1 MTSDLTGWQPI
12 ETAPR
17 DGTPILVHVLETVQL
32 WGIEWL
38 EKLFGT
44 NVTIAAWIG
53 GDDGLEAG
61 WVAAATAIALLA
73 GRRKM
78 VGSLFIK
85 PTHWMPLP
93 APPDLLGLMDELP
106 ASRLPLSTRAKRAL
120 DYGGVR
126 TVRDLKQLVATTS
139 DEEFLRWPRFG
150 PATLAEIKRAAR
162 SFKRP
167 QVD

>member
-1 MTSDLTGWQPI
+1 MKPNSTDWQPV

-17 DGTPILVHVLETVQL
+17 DGTPILVHVLESVQL

-61 WVAAATAIALLA
+61 WVAVATAIALLA

-78 VGSLFIK
+78 VGSLFMK

-93 APPDLLGLMDELP
+93 APPDLSGLMDELP
-106 ASRLPLSTRAKRAL
+106 VSRLPLSTRAKKAL
-120 DYGGVR
+120 EYGGVR
-126 TVRDLKQLVATTS
+126 TVGDLKLLVATTP
-139 DEEFLRWPRFG
+139 DEEFLRWPRLG
-150 PATLAEIKRAAR
+150 PATLAEIKQVAR
-162 SFKRP
+162 NFERP
-167 QVD
+167 

>member
-1 MTSDLTGWQPI
+1 MKSDSMDWRPI

-17 DGTPILVHVLETVQL
+17 DGTPVLVHVLETVQL

-53 GDDGLEAG
+53 GGDGLEAG
-61 WVAAATAIALLA
+61 WVAVATAIALLA

-85 PTHWMPLP
+85 PTHWMSLP
-93 APPDLLGLMDELP
+93 TPPDLSGLIDEL
-106 ASRLPLSTRAKRAL
+106 SVTRLPISTRAKRAL
-120 DYGGVR
+120 DYGGIR
-126 TVRDLKQLVATTS
+126 TVGDLKLLVATTS
-139 DEEFLRWPRFG
+139 DEDFLRWPRLG

-162 SFKRP
+162 EFERP
-167 QVD
+167 

>member
-1 MTSDLTGWQPI
+1 MKPNSTHWQPI

-44 NVTIAAWIG
+44 NVTIAAWISG
-53 GDDGLEAG
+53 GDGLEAG
-61 WVAAATAIALLA
+61 WVAVATAIALLA
-73 GRRKM
+73 GRRKV

-93 APPDLLGLMDELP
+93 APPDLSGLMDEVP
-106 ASRLPLSTRAKRAL
+106 VSRLLLSTRAKRAL

-126 TVRDLKQLVATTS
+126 TVGNLKLLIATTS
-139 DEEFLRWPRFG
+139 DEEFLRWPRLG
-150 PATLAEIKRAAR
+150 PATLVEIKRAAR
-162 SFKRP
+162 EFERP
-167 QVD
+167 

>member
-1 MTSDLTGWQPI
+1 MRSASTDWQPI

-32 WGIEWL
+32 WGVEWL

-44 NVTIAAWIG
+44 NVTIAAWISG
-53 GDDGLEAG
+53 GDGLEAG
-61 WVAAATAIALLA
+61 WVAVATAIALLA

-78 VGSLFIK
+78 VGSLFIR

-93 APPDLLGLMDELP
+93 APPDLSGLMDELP
-106 ASRLPLSTRAKRAL
+106 VSRLPLSTRAKRAL

-126 TVRDLKQLVATTS
+126 TVGDLKLLIATTS
-139 DEEFLRWPRFG
+139 DEEFLRWPRLG

-162 SFKRP
+162 EFERP
-167 QVD
+167 

>member
-1 MTSDLTGWQPI
+1 MKPNSTDWQPI

-17 DGTPILVHVLETVQL
+17 DGTPILVHVLESVQL

-44 NVTIAAWIG
+44 NVTIAAWISG
-53 GDDGLEAG
+53 GDGLEAG
-61 WVAAATAIALLA
+61 WVAVATAIALLA

-93 APPDLLGLMDELP
+93 TPPDASGLMDELP
-106 ASRLPLSTRAKRAL
+106 VSRLPISTRAKRVL

-126 TVRDLKQLVATTS
+126 TVGDLKLLVATTS
-139 DEEFLRWPRFG
+139 DEEFLRWPRLG

-162 SFKRP
+162 EFERP
-167 QVD
+167 